1 MDMHIFQIKSNQT
14 LPSPGGI
21 LIASP
26 LLNDYHFMR
35 SVVLLITHSEE
46 GSMGIVMNKDFRYH
60 ISLNQLAPEL
70 EGSAYIPVFKGGPM
84 EWDTIFFIHTLKQLK
99 GALELG
105 NGLYMNGD
113 FKAVQQYILDGGP
126 LDGHI
131 RFFAGYAG
139 WSHGQLQQE
148 IQRNS
153 WFIGKGNSE
162 RLLHDPQ
169 KVLWNNSMNDL
180 GNPYTLW
187 SKYPVYP
194 SFN

>member
-1 MDMHIFQIKSNQT
+1 
-14 LPSPGGI
+14 
-21 LIASP
+21 
-26 LLNDYHFMR
+26 
-35 SVVLLITHSEE
+35 
-46 GSMGIVMNKDFRYH
+46 
-60 ISLNQLAPEL
+60 
-70 EGSAYIPVFKGGPM
+70 
-84 EWDTIFFIHTLKQLK
+84 
-99 GALELG
+99 
-105 NGLYMNGD
+105 MNGD

>member
-46 GSMGIVMNKDFRYH
+46 GS
-60 ISLNQLAPEL
+60 L

-84 EWDTIFFIHTLKQLK
+84 ERDTIFFIHTLKQLK

-162 RLLHDPQ
+162 RFILHSTELEESFCNRQ
-169 KVLWNNSMNDL
+169 TSL
-180 GNPYTLW
+180 
-187 SKYPVYP
+187 YPRPV
-194 SFN
+194 